1 MTRTSFIKSH
11 IALNLYLALPSSQPR
26 INKFL
31 AFPFF
36 AAHQE
41 SMPPKKAVK
50 AAQKPSLKGC
60 AITFASNSI
69 PASTLSLK
77 NLAEVKIQ
85 IAENGGSYVT
95 KVEQCTHLVATD
107 TQYQKDLAKVKEAK
121 DKTAVTILSYDWL
134 EEALSAKTPVDE
146 KDYILHDRGQASSGP
161 ALAINTKDSTSA
173 SAKNEDE
180 EDASASNNVSKKR
193 KRTAAVKYEED
204 ESDLDEEEPQLNTE
218 KTNGKASNVTKNKAL
233 NIPLD
238 EGLIKK
244 QGTNYQVY
252 VDPDDSVIF
261 DVTLSQSDSGDN
273 ANKFYRMQLL
283 KNTTTGT
290 WCTWTRWGRVGE
302 NGQSAILGS
311 GSFSEAMV
319 QFEKKFKDKTGNTWA
334 DRNGPLKAKKYTFIE
349 RSYDDSDSEGEE
361 DLSGAEKRRKLKQE
375 PGEEEEEEEIK
386 EIKSKLPEPVQDL
399 MKLIFNQDFFKATFD
414 SFDYDAEKMPLGKLS
429 KSTLMRGYEVLKTL
443 SGLVGSAGNA
453 NQITTLSNQYL
464 SLIPHVVSRSSRP
477 PVLSDMT
484 MIKKEIELLE
494 ALTDMQLANDLMKN
508 AKKEKDKAEELNLLD
523 RQFQG
528 LGMQEMEPLS
538 RDTKEFTELEAYLTK
553 SVGYTHGSIQYK
565 VQDIF
570 RIERQ
575 GEHDR
580 FDQSSYAKIPN
591 KNRRLLWHG
600 SRATNF
606 GGILSQGLRIAPPEA
621 PASGYMF
628 GKGVYLADMS
638 SKSANY
644 CCSYSSGNTGLLL
657 LCEAELGEPPLKLTN
672 ADYDAGAKAKQQN
685 CLSTWGVGRTAPKAW
700 KDASALHPSLTGV
713 TMPDVVSQKPGDTG
727 EQGVY
732 LQYNEFIVYDVA
744 QIKLRYLFRVNM

>member
-1 MTRTSFIKSH
+1 
-11 IALNLYLALPSSQPR
+11 
-26 INKFL
+26 
-31 AFPFF
+31 
-36 AAHQE
+36 
-41 SMPPKKAVK
+41 MPPKKAAK
-50 AAQKPSLKGC
+50 AVQKPSLKGC

-69 PASTLSLK
+69 PANTLSLK
-77 NLAEVKIQ
+77 NLAEVKVQ

-95 KVEQCTHLVATD
+95 KVDQCTHLVATD
-107 TQYQKDLAKVKEAK
+107 TQYQKDLAKIKEAK
-121 DKTAVTILSYDWL
+121 DNTAVTILSYDWL
-134 EEALSAKTPVDE
+134 EETLSAKAPIDE
-146 KDYILHDRGQASSGP
+146 KDYVLHDRGQTFSGP
-161 ALAINTKDSTSA
+161 ALANNTKDSKSA

-180 EDASASNNVSKKR
+180 EDTPASNNVSKKR

-204 ESDLDEEEPQLNTE
+204 ESDIDEEEPEPELATE
-218 KTNGKASNVTKNKAL
+218 KTNGKALNVTKNKAL

-244 QGTNYQVY
+244 QGTHYQVY

-283 KNTTTGT
+283 KNTTSGT

-302 NGQSAILGS
+302 NGQSALLGG

-334 DRNGPLKAKKYTFIE
+334 DRNGPLRAKKYTFIE

-361 DLSGAEKRRKLKQE
+361 DLPGAEKRRKLKQE
-375 PGEEEEEEEIK
+375 PGEEEEEEK
-386 EIKSKLPEPVQDL
+386 KVIKSKLPEPVQDL
-399 MKLIFNQDFFKATFD
+399 MKFIFNQDYFKATFD
-414 SFDYDAEKMPLGKLS
+414 AFDYDAEKMPLGKLS

-477 PVLSDMT
+477 PVLSSMDV
-484 MIKKEIELLE
+484 IKKEIELLE

-508 AKKEKDKAEELNLLD
+508 AKKEKDKTEELNLLD
-523 RQFQG
+523 RQYQG
-528 LGMQEMEPLS
+528 LGMQEMEPIS
-538 RDTKEFTELEAYLTK
+538 HDTKEFTELEAYLIK
-553 SVGYTHGSIQYK
+553 SVGHTHGTKYK

-580 FDQSSYAKIPN
+580 FDQSSYAKVPN

-621 PASGYMF
+621 PVNGYMF

-638 SKSANY
+638 SKSAGY
-644 CCSYSSGNTGLLL
+644 CSSYSSGNTGLLL
-657 LCEAELGEPPLKLTN
+657 LCEAELGEPPLELTN
-672 ADYDAGAKAKQQN
+672 ADYDAGTKAKQQD
-685 CLSTWGVGRTAPKAW
+685 CLSTLGLGRTAPKMW

-727 EQGVY
+727 VQGAY
-732 LQYNEFIVYDVA
+732 LQYNEYIVYDVA
-744 QIKLRYLFRVNM
+744 QIKLRYLFRVSM